1 MILFCCNLVL
11 KFCVQD
17 PCVTGQG
24 RQLPAV
30 PQGLGDQGSG
40 LTSLELRHMG
50 RDTIAGL
57 IAGILQKY
65 TKREV
70 SETSSHHRRHKCPG
84 QFMTVVYLF
93 RPLSKR

>member
-17 PCVTGQG
+17 PGVTQG

-70 SETSSHHRRHKCPG
+70 RHPTTTGDTSVRDN
-84 QFMTVVYLF
+84 L
-93 RPLSKR
+93 

>member
-1 MILFCCNLVL
+1 MILFCCNLTL

-17 PCVTGQG
+17 SGVPGQG

-30 PQGLGDQGSG
+30 PQGLGDQGPG

-70 SETSSHHRRHKCPG
+70 RHTATTTGDTSVRDN
-84 QFMTVVYLF
+84 
-93 RPLSKR
+93 

>member
-1 MILFCCNLVL
+1 MT
-11 KFCVQD
+11 
-17 PCVTGQG
+17 PGGQG
-24 RQLPAV
+24 RQLPSV
-30 PQGLGDQGSG
+30 PQVVGEQGSG

-70 SETSSHHRRHKCPG
+70 RHKDTSVACG
-84 QFMTVVYLF
+84 TIYDCFVSL
-93 RPLSKR
+93 

>member
-1 MILFCCNLVL
+1 MILFSSNCFCPVL

-17 PCVTGQG
+17 HGVTLGGQG

-30 PQGLGDQGSG
+30 PQLLAEPGPG

-70 SETSSHHRRHKCPG
+70 RHRHSDLGGTSVRDN
-84 QFMTVVYLF
+84 L
-93 RPLSKR
+93 

>member
-1 MILFCCNLVL
+1 M
-11 KFCVQD
+11 
-17 PCVTGQG
+17 
-24 RQLPAV
+24 
-30 PQGLGDQGSG
+30 PQGLGDQGPG

-70 SETSSHHRRHKCPG
+70 RHTATTTGDTSVRDN
-84 QFMTVVYLF
+84 
-93 RPLSKR
+93 

>member
-1 MILFCCNLVL
+1 MILFSSNCFCPVL

-17 PCVTGQG
+17 HGVTLGGQG

-30 PQGLGDQGSG
+30 PQLLAETGPG

-70 SETSSHHRRHKCPG
+70 RHSDLGGTSVRDN
-84 QFMTVVYLF
+84 L
-93 RPLSKR
+93 

>member
-1 MILFCCNLVL
+1 MILFFCNLVL

-17 PCVTGQG
+17 PGVTQG

-30 PQGLGDQGSG
+30 PQGLGDQGPG

-70 SETSSHHRRHKCPG
+70 RHPATTGDTSVRDN
-84 QFMTVVYLF
+84 L
-93 RPLSKR
+93 